1 MHTKEKIRLE
11 STELFASLGYEGTS
25 MAKIA
30 EKVGIKKPSLY
41 AHYKNKEALFFDVV
55 DEMEQEYVTFVSDS
69 LKLETDN
76 IQKQLYLS
84 FQAYVSDLAR
94 DDASIQ
100 FYNRFIQYPP
110 KGLEDTLLERFNK
123 SEERVRVLL
132 ATVIEKGQAEGS
144 INRELAAKS
153 MAYTYFCLIEG
164 LTTEVGIYSIAEVKD
179 HAEAVWAVYWRGIK
193 A

>member
-11 STELFASLGYEGTS
+11 STELFANLGYEGTS

-55 DEMEQEYVTFVSDS
+55 DEMEQEYEAFVQDS
-69 LKLETDN
+69 LNQETDT
-76 IQKQLYLS
+76 IEERLYLS
-84 FQAYVSDLAR
+84 FKTHVSDLAR

-110 KGLEDTLLERFNK
+110 KELEDRLLARFNK

-132 ATVIEKGQAEGS
+132 AAVIEKGQAEGS
-144 INRELAAKS
+144 INRELEAKS

-164 LTTEVGIYSIAEVKD
+164 LTTEVGIHSIEEVKA
-179 HAEAVWAVYWRGIK
+179 HAEAVWTVYWRGIQ